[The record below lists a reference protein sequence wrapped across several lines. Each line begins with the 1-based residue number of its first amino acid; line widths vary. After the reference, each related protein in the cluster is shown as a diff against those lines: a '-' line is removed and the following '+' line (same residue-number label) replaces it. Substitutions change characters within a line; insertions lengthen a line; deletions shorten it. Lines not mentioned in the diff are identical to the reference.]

1 LKLDYSHVHMSTLKF
16 QQSLL
21 FVLLNVSSELAALHT
36 SRARRHHPYNNTS
49 NTCKKCG
56 CQLDAGF
63 SHRSFLSH
71 TPTSPSLLRTLCYAC
86 GGVQL
91 VPLDKVP
98 ESLSILDSPPTTST
112 DHSSSNQLP
121 ITQATSLRPKPRSRK
136 KPGLQELLSRN
147 RERQKDQSRL
157 QDGNGLTAFLGGLSN
172 SSHDRI
178 M

>member
-1 LKLDYSHVHMSTLKF
+1 MSTLKF
-16 QQSLL
+16 QQSLP
-21 FVLLNVSSELAALHT
+21 FVLLAVSSELAALHT
-36 SRARRHHPYNNTS
+36 CRARRHHPYNNTF

-56 CQLDAGF
+56 RQFDAGF

-71 TPTSPSLLRTLCYAC
+71 TPTSPSLLRTLCHAC

-91 VPLDKVP
+91 DPLDKVSK
-98 ESLSILDSPPTTST
+98 SLPNPDLPPTTPT

-121 ITQATSLRPKPRSRK
+121 ITQATSLQPKARSRK
-136 KPGLQELLSRN
+136 KQGLQELLSRN
-147 RERQKDQSRL
+147 RERQKDHSRS
-157 QDGNGLTAFLGGLSN
+157 QDGNGLAAFLGGLSN

>member
-1 LKLDYSHVHMSTLKF
+1 MSTLKF
-16 QQSLL
+16 QQSLP
-21 FVLLNVSSELAALHT
+21 FVLFSVSSELAALHT
-36 SRARRHHPYNNTS
+36 CRARRHHPYNSTS

-56 CQLDAGF
+56 RQFDAGF

-71 TPTSPSLLRTLCYAC
+71 TPTSPSLLRTLCHAC

-91 VPLDKVP
+91 VPLDKAP
-98 ESLSILDSPPTTST
+98 KSLSTLHSPPTTST
-112 DHSSSNQLP
+112 DHSSSDQLP
-121 ITQATSLRPKPRSRK
+121 ITQATSLQPKARSRK

-147 RERQKDQSRL
+147 RERQKDQSRF
-157 QDGNGLTAFLGGLSN
+157 QDGNGLAAFLGGLSN